1 MGVVW
6 REETKF
12 MQTWTSAY
20 LITYP
25 AARGLPNHHESNQW
39 VPSPSQQ
46 PAAAASGPRTDVDSF
61 LTRCSLCQHT
71 LQLCHIGLE
80 CCWGRNQSLS
90 HPYRSTPLS
99 TRLWTVWAWKQTRPP
114 LSLFHPHSAW
124 AKHSWGAT
132 QWHGEEGRGGEVLTL
147 GWQTTDYW
155 KGDNKWTP
163 SLWNCELLTAEGWS
177 SCQLKGGKS
186 QI

>member
-132 QWHGEEGRGGEVLTL
+132 QWHGEEGRGGGGVWHWGDRPLTT
-147 GWQTTDYW
+147 GKVITNEHHRSETV
-155 KGDNKWTP
+155 
-163 SLWNCELLTAEGWS
+163 NCWR
-177 SCQLKGGKS
+177 LKADQAVS
-186 QI
+186 